1 MDKDEPY
8 PYYCPA
14 GGVLPGRFR
23 ELPES
28 SAGQDNCQPVKSQ
41 VEGFHQVPA
50 VSYQNENGGAARET
64 GPLPRISIFVLIPP
78 TDREVPKQAVL
89 WERAG
94 SVVELKR
101 VHHAVEKP
109 GKAKG

>member
-64 GPLPRISIFVLIPP
+64 YRPGSPFLYLFLQLI
-78 TDREVPKQAVL
+78 
-89 WERAG
+89 ERFQNRL
-94 SVVELKR
+94 SF
-101 VHHAVEKP
+101 
-109 GKAKG
+109 GKGLDP